1 MVRRPVVLVAV
12 LVGGL
17 AVLAGCGAA
26 DPLTGTVAVR
36 GSRNVLPIV
45 SAYAGGFSD
54 AHPYARFD
62 VAMNGTGV
70 GVEEFCAGLVPV
82 VGASRPLSAAER
94 GSCRASGVRY
104 ARFVVARDA
113 VILFTRTDP
122 PATCLTLPQVYAAAG
137 APSTG
142 VTTWEDVAR
151 RSGTPPDGWL
161 TGPLSVVGPPEAS
174 GTMTVF
180 VDLALA
186 PVAEATGQVAG
197 LRPDYQTVSA
207 EQGVRAAATARP
219 GSLGVAGYAVAA
231 DWRDDLRLAAVD
243 AGDGCVRP
251 TTDTI
256 VDGSYPLSRSLAV
269 LVNLEQARRDPL
281 VREFVTGLLDP
292 ARAAEVRAAGSVPV
306 RSGAATRN
314 GTRWR
319 ALLDGGDR

>member
-1 MVRRPVVLVAV
+1 MARRPIILIAL

-17 AVLAGCGAA
+17 AVLGGCGGA
-26 DPLTGTVAVR
+26 DPLTGTIAVR

-54 AHPYARFD
+54 AHPYVRFD
-62 VAMNGTGV
+62 VTMNGTGV
-70 GVEEFCAGLVPV
+70 GIAEFCAGLVPV
-82 VGASRPLSAAER
+82 AGASRPLSAAER
-94 GSCRASGVRY
+94 AACQASGVRY
-104 ARFVVARDA
+104 ARFVVGRDA

-122 PATCLTLPQVYAAAG
+122 PATCLTLPQVYAASG

-161 TGPLSVVGPPEAS
+161 TGPLSVVGPPETS

-186 PVAEATGQVAG
+186 PVAEVTGQPAG
-197 LRPDYQTVSA
+197 LRADYRTVSA
-207 EQGVRAAATARP
+207 EQGVRAAASARP
-219 GSLGVAGYAVAA
+219 GSLGVAGYAVAT
-231 DWRDDLRLAAVD
+231 DWREDLRLAAVD
-243 AGDGCVRP
+243 AGDGCVSP
-251 TTDTI
+251 TAETI
-256 VDGSYPLSRSLAV
+256 ADGTYPLSRSLEV
-269 LVNLEQARRDPL
+269 LVNVEQARRDPL

-306 RSGAATRN
+306 RSGAAIRN
-314 GTRWR
+314 GKRWR
-319 ALLDGGDR
+319 SVLDGSDR